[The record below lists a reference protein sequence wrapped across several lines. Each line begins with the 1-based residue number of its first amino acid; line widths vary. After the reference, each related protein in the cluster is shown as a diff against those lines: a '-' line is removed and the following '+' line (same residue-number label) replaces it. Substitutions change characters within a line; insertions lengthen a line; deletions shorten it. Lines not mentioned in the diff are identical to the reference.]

1 MGIHTEAFRLL
12 VANIPTHSKGLTPDI
27 MRKCIVQISN
37 GALQAVAE
45 LEEKIEDLDK
55 EIDRLTEQLIAEG
68 KNIEWHP

>member
-1 MGIHTEAFRLL
+1 
-12 VANIPTHSKGLTPDI
+12 